1 MKLQGK
7 SAKSNCIALLAHLIA
22 QRILETPALF
32 VPLADV
38 IYKLKGHGNQ
48 MERRIDVLLQQ
59 PIQEYPKEAAE
70 LRLLLIRYFT
80 TDYAKWDFDKRRGYL
95 LEEIVASLKSE
106 SFGFQLEATTQC
118 YREGRFY
125 GDDDQPLC
133 GHCDLDVIFTDDKR
147 CEGVECK
154 VKLSS
159 WLCYSGGL
167 RSDAEAKLTYIGC
180 LHRTLAEHGHCLGI
194 HFATLDDAFPLRDLS
209 MYSYPFIG
217 IMNTNSLDNAIKRN
231 KAIAAEM
238 AG

>member
-1 MKLQGK
+1 MKIHG
-7 SAKSNCIALLAHLIA
+7 SAKSNCVALLARQIA

-59 PIQEYPKEAAE
+59 PIQEYPEEAAE
-70 LRLLLIRYFT
+70 LKTLLIKYFT

-95 LEEIVASLKSE
+95 LEEIVASLKPE
-106 SFGFQLEATTQC
+106 SFGFQLESTIQC
-118 YREGRFY
+118 YREGKLY
-125 GDDDQPLC
+125 GDDNQPLC

-147 CEGVECK
+147 FEGIECK

-159 WLCYSGGL
+159 WLSYSGGL
-167 RSDAEAKLTYIGC
+167 TSDAEAKLTYIGC
-180 LHRTLAEHGHCLGI
+180 LRQVLAKHGYCLGI
-194 HFATLDDAFPLRDLS
+194 HFATFDDTFPYQDLS
-209 MYSYPFIG
+209 AYSYSFIG
-217 IMNTNSLDNAIKRN
+217 ILNTNSLDNAIKRN
-231 KAIAAEM
+231 KSLTTKM